1 MFEKLNKKDVGVQ
14 LHLCGGPIAIAAALH
29 VETVIP
35 NFLIHEHHQYALIE
49 DNINMCKYDY
59 QPENGYY
66 KVPELPGIGQEVT
79 EETIRK
85 AEVITIK

>member
-1 MFEKLNKKDVGVQ
+1 
-14 LHLCGGPIAIAAALH
+14 
-29 VETVIP
+29 
-35 NFLIHEHHQYALIE
+35 
-49 DNINMCKYDY
+49 MCKYDY